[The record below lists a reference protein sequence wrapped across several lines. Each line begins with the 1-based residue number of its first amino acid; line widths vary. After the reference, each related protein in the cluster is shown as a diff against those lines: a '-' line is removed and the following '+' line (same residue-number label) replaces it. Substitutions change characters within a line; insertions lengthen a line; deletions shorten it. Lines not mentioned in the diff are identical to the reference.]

1 MSPALRPLD
10 NALAAA
16 AGTAHHPD
24 PLPPDELLVERS
36 LTGKSWR
43 LAAERPDIARAI
55 SQQHGL
61 PEIVGRVLAARGLG
75 DADVDGFINPRLRD
89 WLPDPSHLLD
99 LDRAVERLVDAVKN
113 RETVGLLG
121 DYDVDGATSTA
132 LVARYLQALG
142 VPTEVRIPDR
152 LSDGYGPNEAALA
165 SLRDSGCRL
174 ILCLDSGTTAFE
186 PLEAARAM
194 GLEVIVV
201 DHHSA
206 EATLP
211 PVLAVINPNRLDQ
224 TSPLGHLAAV
234 GVAFVLLV
242 GLGRALRAS
251 GHGGAADLPNLLGAL
266 DLVALGTVC
275 DVVPLLGLNR
285 AFVVQGIKVAEA
297 GGNPGLQSLAAA
309 AGVERVDDARKLG
322 FMLGPRLNAGGR
334 MGESDLAAALL
345 ATDDPARLAEVAAR
359 LERLNG
365 ERQALERGTLD
376 AALRAVEPQLQ
387 VDAPVLVAAGEGWH
401 AGIVGI
407 VAARLAER
415 FTRPAV
421 VIDIAHGIGKGSG
434 RSRPGYDLGAAVI
447 AARQA
452 GLLEAGGGHPMAA
465 GMTVRAAGIEA
476 FMDFLVAHKAAPCF
490 TPGRAELRVDGVL
503 TLQAV
508 TVELARKLGQMAPF
522 GAGHAEPR
530 FVLDAPRILQSRT
543 VGRGHVS
550 CLLSP
555 PAGPAIRG
563 IAFRAAD
570 SGLDGPL
577 LADQPLR
584 LVGRIRCD
592 SWKGET
598 RVQLEIEDAA
608 PLP

>member
-1 MSPALRPLD
+1 MS
-10 NALAAA
+10 
-16 AGTAHHPD
+16 G
-24 PLPPDELLVERS
+24 ELLVERS

-43 LAAERPDIARAI
+43 LAAERPDIARDI
-55 SQQHGL
+55 SQRHGL
-61 PEIVGRVLAARGLG
+61 PEIVGRVLAARGLST
-75 DADVDGFINPRLRD
+75 ADVAGFIGPRLRD

-99 LDRAVERLVDAVKN
+99 LDRAVDRLVAAVRA
-113 RETVGLLG
+113 REPVGLLG

-132 LVARYLQALG
+132 LVGRYLKALG
-142 VPTEVRIPDR
+142 VPIEIRIPDR
-152 LSDGYGPNEAALA
+152 LTDGYGPNEAALG

-174 ILCLDSGTTAFE
+174 VLCLDSGTTAFA

-211 PVLAVINPNRLDQ
+211 PALAVINPNRLDQ

-234 GVAFVLLV
+234 GVAFMLLV
-242 GLGRALRAS
+242 GLGRALRDA
-251 GHGGAADLPNLLGAL
+251 GHQRVAALPDLLGAL

-285 AFVVQGIKVAEA
+285 AFVVQGTKVAEA
-297 GGNPGLQSLAAA
+297 GGNPGLRSLAAL
-309 AGVERVDDARKLG
+309 AGVASVDDARKLG

-334 MGESDLAAALL
+334 MGESGLAAALL
-345 ATDDPARLAEVAAR
+345 TVDDPDRLCEIATR
-359 LERLNG
+359 LDQLNA
-365 ERQALERGTLD
+365 ERQALERGTLE
-376 AALRAVEPQLQ
+376 AALRAVEPQLRA
-387 VDAPVLVAAGEGWH
+387 DAPVLVAAGEGWH
-401 AGIVGI
+401 SGIVGI

-415 FTRPAV
+415 FARPAV
-421 VIDIAHGIGKGSG
+421 VIDIANGVGKGSG

-465 GMTVRAAGIEA
+465 GMTVQAARIDAFSAFLRAHETTPA
-476 FMDFLVAHKAAPCF
+476 F
-490 TPGRAELRVDGVL
+490 TPGIAELRIDGVL
-503 TLQAV
+503 TLSSV
-508 TVELARKLGQMAPF
+508 TVELASKLHQMAPY

-530 FVLDAPRILQSRT
+530 FVLETPRILQSRV

-550 CLLSP
+550 CLLAPGS
-555 PAGPAIRG
+555 GPAIRG

-570 SGLDGPL
+570 SGLDAPL
-577 LADQPLR
+577 LEGRPLQ
-584 LVGRIRCD
+584 LAGRIRSD
-592 SWKGET
+592 TWQGET

-608 PLP
+608 SLSS